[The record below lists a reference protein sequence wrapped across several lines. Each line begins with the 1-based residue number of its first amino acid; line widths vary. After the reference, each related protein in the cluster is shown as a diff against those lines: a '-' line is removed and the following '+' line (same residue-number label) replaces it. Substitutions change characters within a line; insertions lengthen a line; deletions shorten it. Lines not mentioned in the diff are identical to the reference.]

1 MHAAVAV
8 LLSFT
13 LVTADEATN
22 SNQSRPAARVSR
34 PVVTAVQ
41 DRPTFEA
48 RPEPVVVERRRTAR
62 IQPLPAVQPVEV
74 QARLV
79 NLQTEATEPR
89 IATEEA
95 KEDVTEPRRVVVR
108 RSTIV
113 RPADPVEMPTLEV
126 VEPAPEGVE
135 TATVAQASPAAEPS
149 SPAAEPSTHWALLGE
164 RESTTVARA
173 NPAAEPVPV
182 AAEDE
187 AEGEQVMLT
196 ARRQTV
202 ALQAASPLAPEGLAR
217 TPVGASVHPQGS
229 VEAVPAGGDF
239 VEIDTRFNRLSAP
252 GGSVYDYT
260 GYLLNGEYGQ
270 PFSVHQQPP
279 RLNHKGRVPLCR
291 STCNLRQHVEYFP
304 YAHGNYYFRP
314 YTFSR
319 LLQQQEQAA
328 RMAIDPRNPYSNKQ
342 FLKVYELMDERVSVE
357 EIQPGEIP
365 GEIEGIEGIELE
377 PEIEIQ
383 NDEAPLEE

>member
-13 LVTADEATN
+13 LVTADEPTS

-48 RPEPVVVERRRTAR
+48 RPEPVVVERRRTA
-62 IQPLPAVQPVEV
+62 IIEPLPAVSPGEV

-79 NLQTEATEPR
+79 NLPSETPEPSVATD
-89 IATEEA
+89 AL

-108 RSTIV
+108 RSTLV
-113 RPADPVEMPTLEV
+113 RPADPIEMPTPEV
-126 VEPAPEGVE
+126 VEPE
-135 TATVAQASPAAEPS
+135 TVAQASPP
-149 SPAAEPSTHWALLGE
+149 
-164 RESTTVARA
+164 
-173 NPAAEPVPV
+173 AEPVPV
-182 AAEDE
+182 AAEAD
-187 AEGEQVMLT
+187 GDQVMLT
-196 ARRQTV
+196 ARRQSV
-202 ALQAASPLAPEGLAR
+202 ALEAASPLAPEGLVR
-217 TPVGASVHPQGS
+217 TPAGASVHPHGG

-239 VEIDTRFNRLSAP
+239 VEIDTRYNRLSAP

-383 NDEAPLEE
+383 NDEAPLE